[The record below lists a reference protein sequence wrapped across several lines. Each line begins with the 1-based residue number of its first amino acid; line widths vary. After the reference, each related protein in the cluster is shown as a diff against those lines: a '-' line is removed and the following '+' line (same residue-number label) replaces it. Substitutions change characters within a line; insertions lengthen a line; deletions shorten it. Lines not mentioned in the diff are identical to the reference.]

1 MKMVQEAA
9 FTGYEEET
17 QPFMFGWDLDQN
29 GNPVV
34 DNGSDEKPVLV
45 GVSSRALL
53 QRLDREPRSFILRVD
68 ATFKLNQVSY
78 PVLVIGMS
86 DRERRFH
93 LLAVVVLSQ
102 IVEEMYTKALAAL
115 RRVFEAVANK
125 PLRVYYVMGDA
136 DDGQFNSVKN
146 GFGRDNQYV
155 YLMCFFHVMKNVNDR
170 LKFIDER
177 AANRVRKDIYD
188 LHCAE
193 NRSDFVRLFYSILPR
208 WRGDPSTAAFAIYF
222 KKMWLTR
229 KFIRWQSFQSPSA
242 YATTNN
248 PAEQFNRVIKRDY
261 TLRAKLKMGSLLRQL
276 QECCSNESEKA
287 HDFGITPKATDD
299 LQRRSKEMDRKSLL
313 QDANVPED
321 EEVFAS
327 NPVVNVLS
335 PCRKNLHP
343 VKDQN

>member
-102 IVEEMYTKALAAL
+102 IVEEMY
-115 RRVFEAVANK
+115 
-125 PLRVYYVMGDA
+125 
-136 DDGQFNSVKN
+136 
-146 GFGRDNQYV
+146 
-155 YLMCFFHVMKNVNDR
+155 
-170 LKFIDER
+170 
-177 AANRVRKDIYD
+177 
-188 LHCAE
+188 
-193 NRSDFVRLFYSILPR
+193 
-208 WRGDPSTAAFAIYF
+208 
-222 KKMWLTR
+222 
-229 KFIRWQSFQSPSA
+229 
-242 YATTNN
+242 
-248 PAEQFNRVIKRDY
+248 
-261 TLRAKLKMGSLLRQL
+261 
-276 QECCSNESEKA
+276 
-287 HDFGITPKATDD
+287 
-299 LQRRSKEMDRKSLL
+299 
-313 QDANVPED
+313 
-321 EEVFAS
+321 
-327 NPVVNVLS
+327 
-335 PCRKNLHP
+335 
-343 VKDQN
+343 